1 MSAPVPTA
9 ESTSPPTAPADGGA
23 GPWWRPTG
31 TRVLQVAA
39 ALVVLQLL
47 VRGVV
52 AARGYYYWDDL
63 ILTGRAGTMS
73 LLSPE
78 FLLYDHDGHFMPAA
92 FLVAG
97 IANTLAPY
105 QWALPAL
112 ILVTLQALASLAVL
126 RLLIV
131 LLGRRPTLLIP
142 FALYLFSPLT
152 LPAFAWWAAGLNALP
167 MQIGLAWVA
176 ADAVLLCRT
185 GRRRYAWSSLAVFVA
200 SLLFFEKS
208 VLVPVVAFAVVAL
221 MYRVDGHRKPLRT
234 ALVRG
239 RRLWAWSAVVI
250 AGWAAVYVLVV
261 TPRPGQRNPE
271 MTLELM
277 RHSKYRGLF
286 PTLLGGPWQWDRW
299 PPSPPWAVPPEALVV
314 AAAVAVL
321 ACVVGT
327 LAWKR
332 RVGWVWV
339 ATAAY
344 VLASEAAMVIARSSP
359 DTTYEL
365 GQTLRYL
372 TDSAVVIAIALALV
386 LRAPTRD
393 RWSGRPGVAGPRS
406 VLVVSGLVVAFVASS
421 LWSTV
426 TFVARWEDNP
436 TVDYLARARAALA
449 ANADAPMLDQ
459 PVSIWVLLPVAYPYN
474 MASSVFAALPDRPE
488 FASSTPVLRKMDDSG
503 DIVDAEVTWV
513 RAIGEG
519 PVPGCGYHVTDAP
532 TALPLS
538 GPLAGWEWAV
548 QLNYLASRDG
558 EIEVG
563 LAEGEPVTVPVRAG
577 LNTVYVNLDGGGP
590 DVRVRTLDPELSLCV
605 GVGPVG
611 AVVPKP

>member
-1 MSAPVPTA
+1 MTAPVPTA
-9 ESTSPPTAPADGGA
+9 ESTSPQTAPSVGGDA
-23 GPWWRPTG
+23 PWWRPTG

-39 ALVVLQLL
+39 ALVALQLL

-112 ILVTLQALASLAVL
+112 ILVILQALASLAVL
-126 RLLIV
+126 RLLVV
-131 LLGRRPTLLIP
+131 LLGRRPSLLIP
-142 FALYLFSPLT
+142 LALYLFSPLT

-167 MQIGLAWVA
+167 MQIGLAAVA

-185 GRRRYAWSSLAVFVA
+185 GRARYAWSALAVFVA
-200 SLLFFEKS
+200 SLLFFEKA

-221 MYRVDGHRKPLRT
+221 AYRVDGHRKPLRA

-239 RRLWAWSAVVI
+239 RRLWAWSAVVV
-250 AGWAAVYVLVV
+250 AGWAAVYALVV
-261 TPRPGQRNPE
+261 TPSPGERTPE
-271 MTLELM
+271 MTVELI
-277 RHSKYRGLF
+277 RHSNYRGLF
-286 PTLLGGPWQWDRW
+286 PTLLGGPWRWDRW

-314 AAAVAVL
+314 VAALAVL
-321 ACVVGT
+321 ACVAGT

-332 RVGWVWV
+332 RVGWVWI

-344 VLASEAAMVIARSSP
+344 VLASETAMVIARSSP

-372 TDSAVVIAIALALV
+372 TDSAVVVAIALALV

-393 RWSGRPGVAGPRS
+393 RWSGRRSGPRTAGVVS
-406 VLVVSGLVVAFVASS
+406 VLVAAFVASS
-421 LWSTV
+421 LWSTA

-436 TVDYLARARAALA
+436 TVDYLARAKASLA

-459 PVSIWVLLPVAYPYN
+459 PVSIWVLLPVAYPHN
-474 MASSVFAALPDRPE
+474 MAGSVFAALPDRPE
-488 FASSTPVLRKMDDSG
+488 FAPSTPVLRKMDDSG
-503 DIVDAEVTWV
+503 DIVDAQVSWV

-519 PVPGCGYHVTDAP
+519 PVPGCGYRVTDA
-532 TALPLS
+532 TTVLPLD

-577 LNTVYVNLDGGGP
+577 LNTAYVSLDGGGP
-590 DVRVRTLDPELSLCV
+590 GVRVRTLDPELSLCV